1 MLPGPVRAPAE
12 NRKSG
17 GKPERYRHCKR
28 QGPPRDE
35 SQPLGRVF
43 LRRRA
48 GAGEARVRRPAWA
61 RRPAVR
67 RIPGGGLV
75 CCTRKTAA
83 AVGTTAAALL
93 FTRIGECEKP
103 VKLLLSGLEHSQ
115 VPIALREGLSFPKNR
130 VRELDRALGELP
142 GVSGCVLLSTCN
154 RTELYVTSEEGLDP
168 GRLLCQ
174 AAGVP
179 YGPYRAAF
187 ASLSGEAA
195 ARHLLEVAAG
205 LRSRIWGEDQII
217 SQVKDAITLGRE
229 AGAADPLL
237 ETLFRCA
244 IAAGKEVRARV
255 RITQVPVSA
264 ASRAVELLQREL
276 GGLGGKRAVVIGNGE
291 MGRLSAALLCQAGCR
306 VTVTLRSYRHG
317 ETIVPAGCQVV
328 PYEERFPAM
337 DGADLLVSATAS
349 PHYTVTAAQLAA
361 LAKPPAL
368 VVDLAIPRDVEP
380 GAGGLTGVRLYNID
394 DFGDLDTARQ
404 TPPEVEAILQAQ
416 MDNFTRWLR
425 YRDCLPGV
433 PGLKEALAGRVLA
446 LRELGEALDQEEL
459 VRLAVGKT
467 VDLLVSGLAGRLR
480 PEDLARCEEKV
491 RRRAAHRPA
500 VGAAIPQGRD
510 RHG

>member
-1 MLPGPVRAPAE
+1 M
-12 NRKSG
+12 
-17 GKPERYRHCKR
+17 
-28 QGPPRDE
+28 
-35 SQPLGRVF
+35 
-43 LRRRA
+43 
-48 GAGEARVRRPAWA
+48 
-61 RRPAVR
+61 
-67 RIPGGGLV
+67 
-75 CCTRKTAA
+75 
-83 AVGTTAAALL
+83 
-93 FTRIGECEKP
+93 
-103 VKLLLSGLEHSQ
+103 KLLLSGLEHSQ

-217 SQVKDAITLGRE
+217 SQVKDAIALSRE

-255 RITQVPVSA
+255 RLTQVPVSA

-291 MGRLSAALLCQAGCR
+291 MGRLSAALLYQAGCR

-361 LAKPPAL
+361 LAQPPAL

-380 GAGGLTGVRLYNID
+380 GAGELPGVRLYNID

-446 LRELGEALDQEEL
+446 LRELGEGLDQEEL

-500 VGAAIPQGRD
+500 VGAAVPQGRD